1 MDAVRS
7 CRCKDKHNLLS
18 GQQSAAINFP
28 RSPYRCSRFCC
39 PFAVPFAV
47 PLRGRRRTALCLP
60 PSDVLPSA
68 RPILGQPVVCPGLDF
83 CLFFSVVLCP
93 LPVPLSVA
101 RPTVRCP
108 LPACCASPAY
118 CPSPC
123 PPLFCLSRRR
133 SFPYRPL
140 PAACRRAALRRTALR
155 TPHSRPACRLSRPRF
170 LPVLFCRPLP
180 AGRPPAR
187 RSSASP
193 IAVLFLTALCLPPAA
208 VPSSDVLPSARP
220 ILVQPVVC
228 PGLDFCLSF
237 SAVPCLLPVLC
248 PPLVFTCP
256 SRRHS
261 FPYFRPTLPRIVA
274 GCPGCP
280 KFRESGAIS
289 GRRELRTRIFLLYL
303 HGGL

>member
-101 RPTVRCP
+101 R
-108 LPACCASPAY
+108 Y
-118 CPSPC
+118 
-123 PPLFCLSRRR
+123 
-133 SFPYRPL
+133 L
-140 PAACRRAALRRTALR
+140 PAARLLPTA
-155 TPHSRPACRLSRPRF
+155 
-170 LPVLFCRPLP
+170 
-180 AGRPPAR
+180 RPPAR

-193 IAVLFLTALCLPPAA
+193 VAVLFLTALCLPPAA